1 MRSGI
6 MTKPAPIRVA
16 VIGAGVTAG
25 LVHLPILAK
34 LRRRGELVLA
44 LICDLDEKRRI
55 AARRKYGFLA
65 DSSDAVGAATREDVD
80 AVYVLGSAQM
90 HYEYGMLALQY
101 GKHLFVEKP
110 IAPNFA
116 LAQTLAS
123 AARAGN
129 LTAVG
134 GHNRRF
140 YKSLDTIRVRG
151 GKAGWRF
158 AEAVAHKPEFGKKPP
173 FGARTWLSANGI
185 HALDALLFM
194 MGGLPEHITSY
205 AAGGDP
211 PGRFS
216 AIMRWKGGA
225 QGVFLCDN
233 QAGARREEY
242 VFHAPGETCRVGSEG
257 VFVEKGGRVS
267 RLGRVTLID
276 GFDAEHQAFLD
287 AIRDRSPPRHAIAAL
302 APSLFLAEQI
312 ENGFAGALPLP
323 YVPSLPAP
331 CPPSGNVILVVGG
344 AGLQAPLARFLS
356 GHRLIDL
363 SAVRD
368 APGPCPEVRAAIMG
382 PGSPPL
388 PDTILDKLPNLGAVG
403 VAGLSLSRHRP
414 EELLSRGVALF
425 NASAAYAETVAD
437 FAFALAVL
445 GRRRAFASHDV
456 MRQGGWGAV
465 PPVPGAKGA
474 FRRAA
479 HRLRPLFRSVGLE
492 AAGLDAWRK
501 FGSTGAGVVSR
512 DLRGATIG
520 LIGWS
525 ANARAFAER
534 LRRSGAIVLAWSE
547 RATAEE
553 MAGVV
558 PSSLEEV
565 LAANIVSLHRGLTPA
580 TRHFLGAAELAKLR
594 PGAVLINVARGA
606 LIEPQALSE
615 RLRQGDIFACL
626 DTYEEEPL
634 DRGNPLRQ
642 LSNVFLTS
650 HIAGGSPDMHEAAAA
665 EVIRKVAAWLD
676 GDESLP
682 VALARISTMT

>member
-1 MRSGI
+1 MTRSGPLRI
-6 MTKPAPIRVA
+6 A

-25 LVHLPILAK
+25 LIHLPILAK
-34 LRRRGELVLA
+34 LRRRGELSLA

-65 DSSDAVGAATREDVD
+65 DSSDAVWTATREDVD
-80 AVYVLGSAQM
+80 AIYVLGSAQM
-90 HYEYGMLALQY
+90 HYEYGLLALQH

-110 IAPNFA
+110 VAPSFA
-116 LAQTLAS
+116 QAQTLAV

-129 LTAVG
+129 LIAVG

-140 YKSLDTIRVRG
+140 YRSLDTVRVRG

-158 AEAVAHKPEFGKKPP
+158 AEAIAHKPEFGKKPP

-194 MGGLPEHITSY
+194 MGGLPEQMTSY
-205 AAGGDP
+205 ADGGDP
-211 PGRFS
+211 SARFS
-216 AIMRWKGGA
+216 AIMRWRDGA

-233 QAGARREEY
+233 HAGARREEY

-257 VFVEKGGRVS
+257 LFIEKAGRVS
-267 RLGRVTLID
+267 RLGRVTLMD
-276 GFDAEHQAFLD
+276 GFEAEHQAFLN
-287 AIRDRSPPRHAIAAL
+287 AIRHGSEPRHAIAAL

-312 ENGFAGALPLP
+312 ENGFAGILSLPH
-323 YVPSLPAP
+323 VPSRSAH
-331 CPPSGNVILVVGG
+331 CPPAGNAILVAGG
-344 AGLQAPLARFLS
+344 AALQAPLARFLS

-368 APGPCPEVRAAIMG
+368 APGPCPDVRAAIMG
-382 PGSPPL
+382 SGSLPL
-388 PDTILDKLPNLGAVG
+388 PDAILDKLPNLGAVG
-403 VAGLSLSRHRP
+403 VVGLSLSRHRP
-414 EELLSRGVALF
+414 EELLRRGVALF

-456 MRQGGWGAV
+456 MRQGGWGIA
-465 PPVPGAKGA
+465 PPIPGPKGA
-474 FRRAA
+474 LRRAGR
-479 HRLRPLFRSVGLE
+479 RLQPIFRAAGLE
-492 AAGLDAWRK
+492 ATGLDAWRK
-501 FGSTGAGVVSR
+501 FGPAGAGIVSG
-512 DLRGATIG
+512 DLRGARVG

-534 LRRSGAIVLAWSE
+534 LRRSGAIVHAWSE

-553 MAGVV
+553 MAGVI
-558 PSSLEEV
+558 PKPLDDV
-565 LAANIVSLHRGLTPA
+565 LAADIVSLHRGLTPA
-580 TRHFLGAAELAKLR
+580 TRHFLGAPELARLR
-594 PGAVLINVARGA
+594 PGAVLINIARGA
-606 LIEPQALSE
+606 LIEPQALLH

-634 DRGNPLRQ
+634 DRGNPLRH
-642 LSNVFLTS
+642 LPNVFLTS

-665 EVIRKVAAWLD
+665 EVIGKIAAWLD
-676 GDESLP
+676 GGKSLP
-682 VALARISTMT
+682 VALERISTMT